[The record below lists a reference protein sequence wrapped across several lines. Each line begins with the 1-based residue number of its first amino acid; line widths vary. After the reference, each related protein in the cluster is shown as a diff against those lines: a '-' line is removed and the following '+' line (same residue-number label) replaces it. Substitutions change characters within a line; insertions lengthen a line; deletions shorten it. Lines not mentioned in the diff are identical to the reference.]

1 MSTADL
7 RPLSLG
13 ELLDRMFTL
22 YRRHFWLFVGI
33 MALPALFAVA
43 STLLQSGLQ
52 RPGVLGAGSSDPAS
66 VDQVALMA
74 GLLGLGT
81 LASVVV
87 YWVVYAVA
95 LGATTFALSEVY
107 LGRAATV
114 RGAYRKMWGK
124 VWRLIDVIFSV
135 GLRVAGTFF
144 ILFLLA
150 AMLVALVAPQGNP
163 AATMLVGF
171 LALNGQSPGKRYTRL
186 RVIKDSGRPINPYEA
201 IARNLLRLVDQ
212 LPGIYAVGILSMLI
226 SPRNKRLGDW
236 VAGTVVVHEKPFEGM
251 KFALELPEETAAPV
265 TPDARLSLEEF
276 ELVETFLQRREALA
290 PDVRLRT
297 AEQIA
302 ERLRAKL
309 GLSQEQQ
316 GPETFLEAVARA
328 HRRAA
333 RYR

>member
-1 MSTADL
+1 MDALDKLTIETPEQTSLDY
-7 RPLSLG
+7 PL
-13 ELLDRMFTL
+13 
-22 YRRHFWLFVGI
+22 
-33 MALPALFAVA
+33 
-43 STLLQSGLQ
+43 
-52 RPGVLGAGSSDPAS
+52 
-66 VDQVALMA
+66 A
-74 GLLGLGT
+74 GLGSRFLALALDSLIQFVAAMVLLVLWLLLAAAGLAFPQVST
-81 LASVVV
+81 WFA
-87 YWVVYAVA
+87 AA
-95 LGATTFALSEVY
+95 LL
-107 LGRAATV
+107 L
-114 RGAYRKMWGK
+114 
-124 VWRLIDVIFSV
+124 L
-135 GLRVAGTFF
+135 
-144 ILFLLA
+144 LFLLYYGYFA
-150 AMLVALVAPQGNP
+150 FFEAIW
-163 AATMLVGF
+163 
-171 LALNGQSPGKRYTRL
+171 NGQSPGKRYTRL